1 MSRTVMDGTTKN
13 SAPEKPP
20 SDQEPVLHAQTQSGP
35 QLQFKPKTATFT
47 SGSTP
52 PAWMAHLANF
62 KATSLFKGVNI
73 TPGHL
78 MLCLFLFF
86 FFWLFIVYWIRHN
99 EPLANQVL
107 GSPHAF
113 APTALHD
120 RHLIN
125 SVKGAYPVHTSPT
138 AGQIWT
144 PPIGI
149 HGQSVFDG
157 SAPVQ
162 PPSPVQ
168 NPSLQAA
175 QAYGAAAAQPY
186 MPPLPPQPYMQNMQ
200 MPSTQPY
207 PPQAMPAQP
216 YAQGWDLAN
225 GGYQQAPAQYM
236 TQFGA
241 PMTGTMQALPPTQG
255 VYHMPVATP
264 SGPRLKL
271 YTNR

>member
-1 MSRTVMDGTTKN
+1 MSRTVMDGTAKN
-13 SAPEKPP
+13 SAPEKPQ
-20 SDQEPVLHAQTQSGP
+20 SDKGPVLHAQTQTGP

-62 KATSLFKGVNI
+62 KATSLFRGVNI
-73 TPGHL
+73 TPAHL

-86 FFWLFIVYWIRHN
+86 FFWLFVVYWIRHN

-138 AGQIWT
+138 SGQIWT
-144 PPIGI
+144 PHIGI
-149 HGQSVFDG
+149 HGQAALG
-157 SAPVQ
+157 APV
-162 PPSPVQ
+162 PMPSSSPAQ
-168 NPSLQAA
+168 APAA
-175 QAYGAAAAQPY
+175 QAYTAPAPAAQPY
-186 MPPLPPQPYMQNMQ
+186 IQALPPQPYVQNMQ
-200 MPSTQPY
+200 MQSTQPFA
-207 PPQAMPAQP
+207 PQAMPAQP

-241 PMTGTMQALPPTQG
+241 PMAGTMQALPAAQG
-255 VYHMPVATP
+255 IYNVPVATP
-264 SGPRLKL
+264 NGPRLKL

>member
-1 MSRTVMDGTTKN
+1 MDGTTKN
-13 SAPEKPP
+13 SAPEKSQ
-20 SDQEPVLHAQTQSGP
+20 SDQGPVLHAQAQTGP

-73 TPGHL
+73 TPAHL

-86 FFWLFIVYWIRHN
+86 FFWLFVVYWIRHN

-149 HGQSVFDG
+149 HGQSALG
-157 SAPVQ
+157 GPAPVQ
-162 PPSPVQ
+162 SSSSSPWPSPVQ
-168 NPSLQAA
+168 TSSPQAA
-175 QAYGAAAAQPY
+175 QAYGAPAT
-186 MPPLPPQPYMQNMQ
+186 QPYMQTLQ
-200 MPSTQPY
+200 MRSAQPY
-207 PPQAMPAQP
+207 APQTMPAQP
-216 YAQGWDLAN
+216 YTQGWDLAN

-241 PMTGTMQALPPTQG
+241 PMTGTMQALPPAQG
-255 VYHMPVATP
+255 VYHVPVVTP